1 MPNFGGDGLVVR
13 FGVPQAAVDF
23 CRDLAAGLAP
33 HGLPIRAGIHAG
45 EIEIRPNQD
54 ITGIAVNIAARV
66 EQAAADGEIWV
77 SSTVRDILLG
87 GDQQFDDA
95 GEHTLKGID
104 GTWRLYRLA

>member
-1 MPNFGGDGLVVR
+1 MMTMSPKFAIWSSSTWPL
-13 FGVPQAAVDF
+13 
-23 CRDLAAGLAP
+23 LKSS
-33 HGLPIRAGIHAG
+33 
-45 EIEIRPNQD
+45 D

-104 GTWRLYRLA
+104 GTWRLYRLT